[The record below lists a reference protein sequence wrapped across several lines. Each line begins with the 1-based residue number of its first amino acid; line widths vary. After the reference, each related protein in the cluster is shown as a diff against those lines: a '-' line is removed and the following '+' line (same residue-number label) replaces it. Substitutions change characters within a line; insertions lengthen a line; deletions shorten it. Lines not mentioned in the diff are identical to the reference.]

1 MSLGGAAASPLF
13 WAKKPPKNRVFDY
26 MSIYF
31 AGFFKSGTSDEK
43 VYRER
48 NVGNVIMHRIGYAL
62 LIKIL

>member
-1 MSLGGAAASPLF
+1 MARQQVPFLGQ
-13 WAKKPPKNRVFDY
+13 KKTKNRVFDY

-48 NVGNVIMHRIGYAL
+48 NVGNIIMHRIGYAL